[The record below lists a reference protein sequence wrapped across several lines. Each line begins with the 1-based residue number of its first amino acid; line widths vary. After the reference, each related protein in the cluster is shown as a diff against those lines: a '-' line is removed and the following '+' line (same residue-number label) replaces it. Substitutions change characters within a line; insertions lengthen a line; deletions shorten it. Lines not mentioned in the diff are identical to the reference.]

1 MLCCNVLYTAI
12 PGVKLHGLN
21 ADDGGGP
28 PGSLRCP
35 TFSLSKAG
43 CAPEDLSALL
53 SKQGLMATYGDFYA
67 IEVAKT
73 LGLAEAGGMLR
84 VGFMH
89 YSTESEVDRTLAAID
104 AAV

>member
-1 MLCCNVLYTAI
+1 
-12 PGVKLHGLN
+12 
-21 ADDGGGP
+21 
-28 PGSLRCP
+28 
-35 TFSLSKAG
+35 
-43 CAPEDLSALL
+43 
-53 SKQGLMATYGDFYA
+53 MATYGDFYA